1 MNFILGIFLFV
12 GVAHARPHTLIQ
24 CAPVDGAGLS
34 ATFVYDGF
42 YDKYSRVTVLNNGSK
57 LFTMSGDT
65 RRNPC
70 LEVDMSAGTDTAES
84 YSDIIAVFAVHEMDG
99 CRGPFNSARIGLSGK
114 FGAEIMK
121 GNLLVT
127 HQGRSMEEKVKCS
140 VKGVN

>member
-1 MNFILGIFLFV
+1 MKLLIGLMLLTTI
-12 GVAHARPHTLIQ
+12 AHARPHTLIQ

-42 YDKYSRVTVLNNGSK
+42 YDKYSKVTVLNNGSK

-65 RRNPC
+65 SRNPC

-99 CRGPFNSARIGLSGK
+99 CRGPFNSARIGLTGK

-127 HQGRSMEEKVKCS
+127 HKGRSMEEKVKCS
-140 VKGVN
+140 VKDVE

>member
-1 MNFILGIFLFV
+1 MKFIIGFFLFA
-12 GVAHARPHTLIQ
+12 GIAHARPHTLIQ

-34 ATFVYDGF
+34 ATFVFDGF
-42 YDKYSRVTVLNNGSK
+42 DDKYSKLTVLNNGSK

-84 YSDIIAVFAVHEMDG
+84 YSDIIAVFAVHELDG
-99 CRGPFNSARIGLSGK
+99 CRGPFNSARIGLTGK

-127 HQGRSMEEKVKCS
+127 HKGREMEEKVKCS
-140 VKGVN
+140 VKDMQ